1 MEGPA
6 GLDARGGPA
15 ARLALVRKRIA
26 DLRVRREAFER
37 GVEKRRGRLEEE
49 ARLLEK
55 EEAEALEDLIRQR
68 RDLLAK
74 VIPVLQAAGEDVSN
88 LRGIEMEEER
98 WRALLVRL
106 RNRGKEA
113 SRPLTSAE
121 EIRRLLP

>member
-1 MEGPA
+1 
-6 GLDARGGPA
+6 
-15 ARLALVRKRIA
+15 LALVRKRIA

-74 VIPVLQAAGEDVSN
+74 VIPVLKAAGEDVSN

>member
-1 MEGPA
+1 
-6 GLDARGGPA
+6 
-15 ARLALVRKRIA
+15 VRKRIA

-37 GVEKRRGRLEEE
+37 GVEDRRGRLEEE
-49 ARLLEK
+49 ARILAA
-55 EEAEALEDLIRQR
+55 EEAAALEDLRRQR

-74 VIPVLQAAGEDVSN
+74 AIPVLRAAGEDVSD
-88 LRGIEMEEER
+88 LMGIEMEEER
-98 WRALLVRL
+98 WRDLLARL